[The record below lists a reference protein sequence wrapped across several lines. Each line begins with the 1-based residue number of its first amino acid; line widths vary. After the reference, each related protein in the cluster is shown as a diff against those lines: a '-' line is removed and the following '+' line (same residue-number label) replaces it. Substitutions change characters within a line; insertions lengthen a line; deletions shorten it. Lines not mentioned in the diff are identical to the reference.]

1 MSEEKKQY
9 TCPCGSVVLQSNKKA
24 HERTKKHQNFSGVN
38 NEPIVRAQKPLL
50 PPMPVRSSRRDI
62 EEDEE
67 DSQAEED
74 DEYHSGDGDDGD
86 ADTDV
91 DELME
96 AVDHLLE
103 SNQLI
108 AEQVQNLSNS
118 VPANFELLKKRV
130 DEVES
135 NILKSLKDF
144 VVMYN
149 EHRQQGK
156 QLRSP
161 EGEVYLND
169 KCTPPALP

>member
-38 NEPIVRAQKPLL
+38 NEPVVRAQKPLL
-50 PPMPVRSSRRDI
+50 PPMPVRSSRRAI
-62 EEDEE
+62 EEDDEPE
-67 DSQAEED
+67 EED
-74 DEYHSGDGDDGD
+74 DEYHSGEDGDDGD

-156 QLRSP
+156 Q
-161 EGEVYLND
+161 VYLND